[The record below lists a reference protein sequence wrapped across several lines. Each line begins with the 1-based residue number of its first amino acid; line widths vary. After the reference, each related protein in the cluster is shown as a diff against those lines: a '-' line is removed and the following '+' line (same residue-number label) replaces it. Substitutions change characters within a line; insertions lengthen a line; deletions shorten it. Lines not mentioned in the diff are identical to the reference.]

1 MRRRLGIQ
9 FFLVWLTM
17 WSVCHGR
24 AEAPRPPRPATRSEL
39 QQLLRRSL
47 EATAAPG
54 SHWGVKAVS
63 LQTGR
68 ILFETNATQL
78 FVPASNTKLFTAA
91 LALDRLRPERR
102 LNTTL
107 FVPAGTVGDTVT
119 GDLLVVGGG
128 DPTISDRLNGGSWE
142 AAFAPLVAAVT
153 KAGIRKIAGDLVCDA
168 SLFRGPPYG
177 SGWNWDDLGYYYGA
191 PVSALSANDNVLHLR
206 VTPGGKIGAP
216 ATVQVLPLTGLV
228 DLVPQIRTGPTNAS
242 ADLQIERLPG
252 ESRATVR
259 GVVPFRGA
267 VQTEEVT
274 VPSPPRYFGEL
285 LRLAL
290 QRTGVTVAGKVREV
304 GWRERAERPRLAA
317 EWRELAAVPSP
328 TLGEIVRAMMKPSQN
343 FYAQSL
349 WLLAGVEA
357 ERLPVGNEVGLALPA
372 TTEASGVRALQTFL
386 GRAGIASQEVA
397 LEEGSGLSRKNLVT
411 PSATVQLLVH
421 MQRHPARTA
430 WLDSLPVGGVDGT
443 LKGRFTSP
451 ALKGRVRGKTGTLRH
466 VSGLSGYVDTAAGET
481 VAFSI
486 YVNGYAPTRPSAS
499 APAESDRLVELLAS
513 FTGKS
518 DAE

>member
-1 MRRRLGIQ
+1 MRRRLGIH
-9 FFLVWLTM
+9 FFLVWLTG
-17 WSVCHGR
+17 WSVCLGR
-24 AEAPRPPRPATRSEL
+24 AETSKAPKPATRGEL
-39 QQLLRRSL
+39 QQQLRRSL

-68 ILFETNATQL
+68 VLFETNETHL

-102 LNTTL
+102 LITTL
-107 FVPAGTVGDTVT
+107 FVPAGTAGETVT

-128 DPTISDRLNGGSWE
+128 DPTISDRLNNGSWE

-153 KAGIRKIAGDLVCDA
+153 KAGIRKVAGDLVCDA

-206 VTPGGKIGAP
+206 VAPGAKTGAP

-228 DLVPQIRTGPTNAS
+228 ELVPQIRTGPTNAT

-252 ESRATVR
+252 ESRVVVR

-267 VQTEEVT
+267 VQTEDVT

-285 LRLAL
+285 FRLAL
-290 QRTGVTVAGKVREV
+290 QRAGVTVAGKVREI
-304 GWRERAERPRLAA
+304 GWQERAERPRLPA
-317 EWRELAAVPSP
+317 EWRELATLPSP
-328 TLGEIVRAMMKPSQN
+328 QLGEIVRAMMKPSQN

-357 ERLPVGNEVGLALPA
+357 ERLPVGKEVGLALPA
-372 TTEASGVRALQTFL
+372 TTEDSGLRALHTFL
-386 GRAGIASQEVA
+386 GTAGIASQEVA

-411 PSATVQLLVH
+411 PNATVQLLAH
-421 MQRHPARTA
+421 MHRHPARAA
-430 WLDSLPVGGVDGT
+430 WLDSLPLGGVDGT
-443 LKGRFTSP
+443 LKGRFASP

-466 VSGLSGYVDTAAGET
+466 VSGLSGYVDTLGGET

-486 YVNGYAPTRPSAS
+486 FVNGYVSTRTGAT
-499 APAESDRLVELLAS
+499 APAESDRLVELLAG

-518 DAE
+518 DAD